1 MRKNHMAVWVI
12 VLSLGVCFGA
22 VLNAQD
28 DPEVGPNVGN
38 LAPDFTLMNL
48 NPLDETEEEAVEFT
62 LSDHAGKVVVMT
74 FWGWTCISC
83 KEEEMPALQH
93 EVWDVFPQEQV
104 MVLAVNQDVDPNL
117 DNIREY
123 MADKQ
128 ITYPMLVDGL
138 RTAVDYQVFATP
150 ILIIVDHEGV
160 IRFKEGNRLFDDE
173 VKAFIEDLVA
183 ELPEPGNEEGM

>member
-1 MRKNHMAVWVI
+1 MYKKKLAVWVI
-12 VLSLGVCFGA
+12 VLSLGMCFGVA
-22 VLNAQD
+22 LNAQD
-28 DPEVGPNVGN
+28 EPVVGPNVGD

-48 NPLDETEEEAVEFT
+48 NPLEDVDTETVDFT

-93 EVWDVFPQEQV
+93 EVWDVFSREQV
-104 MVLAVNQDVDPNL
+104 LVLAVNQDVDPNL
-117 DNIREY
+117 GNIREY
-123 MADKQ
+123 IADKQ

-138 RTAVDYQVFATP
+138 KTAVDYLVFATP

-160 IRFKEGNRLFDDE
+160 IRFKEGNRLFDEE
-173 VKAFIEDLVA
+173 VKTFIDELVA
-183 ELPEPGNEEGM
+183 ELPESEGM